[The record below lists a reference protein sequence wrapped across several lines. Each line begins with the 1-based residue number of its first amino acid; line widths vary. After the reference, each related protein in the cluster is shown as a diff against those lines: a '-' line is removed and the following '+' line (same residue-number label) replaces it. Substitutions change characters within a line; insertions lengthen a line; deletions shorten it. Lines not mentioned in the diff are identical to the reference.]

1 MIKFEIEVSKNFR
14 GGNHYC
20 FFEASSVSEVL
31 LQLERSWNDAYLN
44 SKNDEAFLLAH
55 PFISG
60 KSMSLMIGDFVIDED
75 MNFTGM
81 SSHGFYEWSDQR
93 WEELGFN
100 FSDGDDEKSE
110 ELFEQKIRFLFEKN
124 SPDKLLGSW
133 LVKLNR
139 LEFDTGDLLAES
151 VFAAHIIKFSDTE
164 NKLIEMY
171 NWLISEEGKAFLLSN
186 DRFHSDAFF
195 IISELQNA
203 AAPDEDLPTND
214 SEKLLKNL
222 RNFAEI
228 NYQPLPA
235 NLSLE
240 Q

>member
-1 MIKFEIEVSKNFR
+1 M
-14 GGNHYC
+14 
-20 FFEASSVSEVL
+20 SEVM
-31 LQLERSWNDAYLN
+31 LQLERSWDSAYLN
-44 SKNDEAFLLAH
+44 SRNDEAFLLAH

-60 KSMSLMIGDFVIDED
+60 KSLSLMIGDFIIDED

-81 SSHGFYEWSDQR
+81 SSHGFYEWSDHR

-100 FSDGDDEKSE
+100 FSDSDGEKSE
-110 ELFEQKIRFLFEKN
+110 ELFEQKIKFLFEKN

-133 LVKLNR
+133 LVKLDR
-139 LEFDTGDLLAES
+139 HEFDTGDLLAES
-151 VFAAHIIKFSDTE
+151 VFAAHIIKFSDAE

-171 NWLISEEGKAFLLSN
+171 YWLISEEGKAFLQSN

-203 AAPDEDLPTND
+203 ASADGDLPTND
-214 SEKLLKNL
+214 TENLLENL
-222 RNFAEI
+222 RNFAEA

-240 Q
+240 P